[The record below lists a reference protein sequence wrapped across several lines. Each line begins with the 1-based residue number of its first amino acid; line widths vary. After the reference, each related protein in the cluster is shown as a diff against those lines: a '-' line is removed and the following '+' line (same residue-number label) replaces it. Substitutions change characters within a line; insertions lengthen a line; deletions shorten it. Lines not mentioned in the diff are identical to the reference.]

1 MEVVQLGQTELPKD
15 VVEEYIQSMEA
26 VYTPE
31 VGSQKGN

>member
-15 VVEEYIQSMEA
+15 VVDEYIQSLEA

-31 VGSQKGN
+31 E